1 MIAALEEAG
10 WRYSAEPARA
20 DLIIINTCGFIA
32 PAKEESID
40 AVMATRRLYPRKRI
54 LLAGCLAQRYASILS
69 AELPEVDGVFGNRSP
84 RRIVEMVDEVM
95 AGGRPL
101 FVPATSKHEVGGVA
115 AAPLRRGRFLSF
127 PGSAYVKIAEGCAN
141 RCTFCAIPLIRGD
154 LASRPAEEIVAEAAV
169 LAEGGIRE
177 IVLVAQDSAS
187 YGSDRRGEHDGGLGR
202 LLEQLL
208 SIGGDFWLRLLYFH
222 PDRFDLG
229 LLDSFAAEPRLLP
242 YFDLPF
248 QHASRPVLRRMG
260 RTGSSDSYLGLVE
273 TLRSRLPF
281 AVVRSTFLIGFP
293 GEGSEEFEELL
304 RFQERAELD
313 WLGAFA
319 YSREEG
325 TPAYRMS
332 VSAEKRARRGEV
344 LRRVAAVEEAQ
355 LPITERRLD
364 RFVGKRLDVLIE
376 ERIEG
381 EPLAIGRAYLHAPE
395 VDGSVVVR
403 CANGCP
409 EPGDRLSCDIVKR
422 NGIDLE
428 AVPHIGLGQTS
439 LRAAKSRA

>member
-1 MIAALEEAG
+1 MIAALEAAG
-10 WRYSAEPARA
+10 WHYSPEPSEA

-32 PAKEESID
+32 PAKEESIG
-40 AVMATRRLYPRKRI
+40 AVMETRRLYPTKRI

-69 AELPEVDGVFGNRSP
+69 AELPEVDGIFGNRAP
-84 RRIVEMVDEVM
+84 RRIGEIVEAVM
-95 AGGRPL
+95 AGTRPVL
-101 FVPATSKHEVGGVA
+101 VPGGSEHEVAGLY
-115 AAPLRRGRFLSF
+115 AAPLRRERLLSF

-154 LASRPAEEIVAEAAV
+154 LASRPEEEIVAEATALV
-169 LAEGGIRE
+169 EGGVRE

-187 YGSDRRGEHDGGLGR
+187 YGSDRVGGPDRGLGGLLDR
-202 LLEQLL
+202 LL

-222 PDRFDLG
+222 PDRFELS

-248 QHASRPVLRRMG
+248 QHAARSVLRRMG
-260 RTGSSDSYLGLVE
+260 RTGSADSYLGLVE
-273 TLRSRLPF
+273 AIRSRLPA
-281 AVVRSTFLIGFP
+281 AVVRSTFLVGFP
-293 GEGSEEFEELL
+293 GEGGEEFQELL
-304 RFQERAELD
+304 RFQERAAMD

-332 VSAEKRARRGEV
+332 VSADKRARRAEV

-355 LPITERRLD
+355 LSITERRLD
-364 RFVGKRLDVLIE
+364 RFVGKTLDVLVE
-376 ERIEG
+376 ERISG
-381 EPLAIGRAYLHAPE
+381 EPLVIGRAYLHAPE

-403 CANGCP
+403 YRGACP
-409 EPGDRLSCDIVKR
+409 APGDRLSCDIVKR

-428 AVPHIGLGQTS
+428 AVPHLP
-439 LRAAKSRA
+439 LA